1 MSGAGPAVPGNE
13 ILFIAHRLPFPPD
26 RGDKIR
32 SHHLL
37 KALAALAPVHVAT
50 FADDDADFAAE
61 GDLAAMAASY
71 CMVRRAKPLPL
82 AGVEALARGLPVSV
96 TAFHSAELAGYV
108 ERLARSG
115 RIGTIVVFSGQM
127 GHYVPKDW
135 RGRLVI
141 DFVDVDSAKF
151 AAYAEAKG
159 PVKGWIDARE
169 ARLLAAEEEALARRA
184 HASLLVSEEE
194 AALFRAQLSPVARAT
209 SLVRAL
215 PNGIASDHYDPAL
228 VAPEPAMAALA
239 APRLIFTGQMDYAP
253 NIDAC
258 LRVAT
263 RILPAIRAVLPDAS
277 FHVVGRNPTDALM
290 AHHGKDGVHVW
301 GRVEDIR
308 TWLKAATLALV
319 PLEIARG
326 IQNKVLEAMAMELPV
341 VASPGAATG
350 IAARA
355 GEHLAVAESDAA
367 LAAEVVRLA
376 RDPAAARAMGVAARR
391 FVVERQSWA
400 GVLADLPAI
409 LAGRPAAPEHADAA

>member
-1 MSGAGPAVPGNE
+1 MSAGHYAGGE

-50 FADDDADFAAE
+50 FADDEADFAAE
-61 GDLAAMAASY
+61 GDLAALAASY
-71 CMVRRAKPLPL
+71 CLVRRSKPLPL

-96 TAFHSAELAGYV
+96 TAFHSAALAAYV
-108 ERLARSG
+108 KRLCASG
-115 RIGTIVVFSGQM
+115 RVGTIVVFSGQM
-127 GHYVPKDW
+127 GHYVPADW
-135 RGRLVI
+135 RGRLVV

-151 AAYAEAKG
+151 AAYAQAKG

-194 AALFRAQLSPVARAT
+194 AALFRAGLSPVARAT
-209 SLVRAL
+209 AHVRAL
-215 PNGIASDHYDPAL
+215 ANGIAADHYDPAL
-228 VAPEPAMAALA
+228 VAPEPGLVAL
-239 APRLIFTGQMDYAP
+239 PGLRLIFTGQMDYAP
-253 NIDAC
+253 NVAAC
-258 LRVAT
+258 LRAAQ
-263 RILPAIRAVLPDAS
+263 RILPLVRAEIPGAS
-277 FHVVGRNPTDALM
+277 FHVVGRNPPEALL
-290 AHHGKDGVHVW
+290 ALHGRDGVHVW
-301 GRVEDIR
+301 GRVDDIR
-308 TWLKAATLALV
+308 TWLKGADLALV

-355 GEHLAVAESDAA
+355 GEHLAVGESDAD

-376 RDPAAARAMGVAARR
+376 RDPAAARAMGRAARR
-391 FVVERQSWA
+391 FVLAKQSWA
-400 GVLADLPAI
+400 GVLADLPQI
-409 LAGRPAAPEHADAA
+409 LAGRASADAA